1 MELNENL
8 RNESRLDV
16 YEVKTS
22 NLVFS
27 DDKDRILPIGNLKKM
42 AEEFPGLKY
51 ILENDTVSIVKKDG
65 KTLVL
70 VNGKELDLPE
80 KGFHIDEQ
88 LELF

>member
-51 ILENDTVSIVKKDG
+51 ILENDIVSIVKKDG
-65 KTLVL
+65 KTFVL
-70 VNGKELDLPE
+70 VDGKELDLPE
-80 KGFHIDEQ
+80 RGFHIDEQ